1 MRHPQI
7 ATIRA
12 FAFPVDLWYRPHL
25 NFSLQVLGTVNPARP
40 RSETNKSN
48 DEIGDEG
55 EESDEDQFF
64 DVSPVSGAKRLRVF
78 STTNLSVSK
87 LFTIGT
93 CNADGD

>member
-1 MRHPQI
+1 
-7 ATIRA
+7 
-12 FAFPVDLWYRPHL
+12 L

-64 DVSPVSGAKRLRVF
+64 DVSPVSGAKTLEGVFYANFIRVQTLYDRYLQRRRRLVKKAITKKETGRRTVMRM
-78 STTNLSVSK
+78 SHS
-87 LFTIGT
+87 
-93 CNADGD
+93 